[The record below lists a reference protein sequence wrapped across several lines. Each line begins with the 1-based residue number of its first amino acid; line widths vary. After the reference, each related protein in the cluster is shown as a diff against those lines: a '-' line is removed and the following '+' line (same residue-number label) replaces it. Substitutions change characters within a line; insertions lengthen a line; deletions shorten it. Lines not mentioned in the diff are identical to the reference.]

1 MGTAMYY
8 GVLLSV
14 AVAMVGVGV
23 ATSAFG
29 VHHQLHK
36 RRWWVLLMVVVVGWN
51 VGAAVLDA
59 VMLCHALRLI

>member
-1 MGTAMYY
+1 MGTALYY
-8 GVLLSV
+8 ATLLSV
-14 AVAMVGVGV
+14 AVIMVGVGV

-29 VHHQLHK
+29 VQRQLHK

-59 VMLCHALRLI
+59 VMLCHAMRLI